1 MDSTN
6 ICLTSVKNFLLRFQ
20 FLSTKYT
27 RENTY
32 KLECLKQ
39 NTSVYTCLLW
49 IETEISTVKLLQN
62 LLGKDLQY
70 FPDII
75 KKKVR
80 LFVNFVFAVTTSDIR
95 KKWK

>member
-1 MDSTN
+1 M
-6 ICLTSVKNFLLRFQ
+6 
-20 FLSTKYT
+20 
-27 RENTY
+27 
-32 KLECLKQ
+32 
-39 NTSVYTCLLW
+39 CLLW
-49 IETEISTVKLLQN
+49 IETEISTANLLQN

-75 KKKVR
+75 KKKIR